1 MKINDDTVRNHVE
14 IIKEHL
20 ADIMNGLKNGGSKE
34 FFRNEARSIISHAQ
48 FIIEECS
55 EDEDEQ

>member
-1 MKINDDTVRNHVE
+1 MKIDEDTVKNHVL

-20 ADIMNGLKNGGSKE
+20 TDIVQGLQNEASKE
-34 FFRNEARSIISHAQ
+34 FFRNEARSIINHAE

-55 EDEDEQ
+55 E